1 MERTIIDG
9 RRLSRDRTKY
19 FMNENTTYAK
29 VTFDDIPRAILSP
42 MLRNMSANTQHRDD
56 SKEKIKTRLML
67 VLSNN
72 DQQPSFRRTILLKHE
87 FTAAT
92 QSLRYRSI

>member
-1 MERTIIDG
+1 MHEVNIAALPNIGFRATMERAIIDG
-9 RRLSRDRTKY
+9 RRLSRDRTEY

-29 VTFDDIPRAILSP
+29 VTFDDIPSAILSP
-42 MLRNMSANTQHRDD
+42 MPRNMSANSQHKDD

-72 DQQPSFRRTILLKHE
+72 S
-87 FTAAT
+87 
-92 QSLRYRSI
+92 